1 MFEVSSHA
9 DVQQG
14 IKAAHASRALAVEA
28 AWNWLFARNLP
39 AERSLPSYGISKG
52 RSVETDRPYSI

>member
-1 MFEVSSHA
+1 MELFEVSSHA

-28 AWNWLFARNLP
+28 VWNWLFGKKSFR
-39 AERSLPSYGISKG
+39 
-52 RSVETDRPYSI
+52 

>member
-1 MFEVSSHA
+1 MFFREHSGVRSEKLMKRIIKMFEVSSHA

-28 AWNWLFARNLP
+28 AWNWLFGKKSSR
-39 AERSLPSYGISKG
+39 
-52 RSVETDRPYSI
+52 

>member
-1 MFEVSSHA
+1 MKRIMEMFEVSSHA

-28 AWNWLFARNLP
+28 AWNWLFGKKSSR
-39 AERSLPSYGISKG
+39 
-52 RSVETDRPYSI
+52 

>member
-1 MFEVSSHA
+1 MFEVSSYA

-28 AWNWLFARNLP
+28 AWKWWVGKKSSR
-39 AERSLPSYGISKG
+39 
-52 RSVETDRPYSI
+52 